1 MIRNLVFP
9 KNAFFPLNS
18 PNSFC
23 IFLMF
28 FFFFYWLRKICWRY
42 FIKVDHFCLG
52 EGSKTRGIFLKAT
65 GVKLA
70 WRMVRS
76 MSEKERLYFCLCN
89 LQIKGLLE
97 FSQVQFSS
105 VQSLSRVRLFAT
117 PWTAAK
123 GLGKVKIRKNQS
135 LPHTFVSSFG
145 KKVKLYNFFL
155 KEKVSTAMKRREAL
169 LRLL

>member
-1 MIRNLVFP
+1 
-9 KNAFFPLNS
+9 
-18 PNSFC
+18 
-23 IFLMF
+23 
-28 FFFFYWLRKICWRY
+28 
-42 FIKVDHFCLG
+42 
-52 EGSKTRGIFLKAT
+52 
-65 GVKLA
+65 
-70 WRMVRS
+70 MVRS

-169 LRLL
+169 LRLW